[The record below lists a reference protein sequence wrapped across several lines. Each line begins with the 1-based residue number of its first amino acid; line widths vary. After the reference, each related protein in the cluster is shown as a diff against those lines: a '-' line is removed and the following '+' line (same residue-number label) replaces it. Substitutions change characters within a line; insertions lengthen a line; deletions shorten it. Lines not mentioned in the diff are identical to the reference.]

1 MGGVP
6 ELRIGLATL
15 PASQPA
21 DASREAL
28 GLVFTGRS
36 LPTVPVLP
44 AAGSTLLG
52 QSAGAFEGVRELRA
66 GSLHVDLASF
76 GVCPEEAATLTGP
89 AFDTTRAALATW
101 PELAFTTDPAA
112 VRVDMVGPVSLA
124 FELISA
130 GVPRAQAIDAAR
142 MASVYRSEALFGAC
156 REAEPNLAVIVVMV
170 EQRLV
175 GSAHPTFALTS
186 REVRSLLDPVVE
198 ALDAAAGTSD
208 VVIGIHVPGRADLR
222 TIISSGVSL
231 VSIPPDPSVV
241 GWAPWIQA
249 LLDNGGHIAW
259 GAVPV
264 DRPLGTNAELLWR
277 HLAATW
283 RDLEA
288 AGVDRELMVRR
299 SLVTASSGLARFGV
313 EQVPG
318 VVALADSLAER
329 VGEQATRSRTPLL
342 V

>member
-1 MGGVP
+1 MGGIP

-15 PASQPA
+15 PAQQPA

-28 GLVFTGRS
+28 GLIFTGRCV
-36 LPTVPVLP
+36 PTVPVLP
-44 AAGSTLLG
+44 TAGSTLLA
-52 QSAGAFEGVRELRA
+52 QSAGAFEGVRELRT

-76 GVCPEEAATLTGP
+76 GVRPAEAVTLHGP
-89 AFDTTRAALATW
+89 AFDMTRDALAAW
-101 PELAFTTDPAA
+101 PQVELATGPAA
-112 VRVDMVGPVSLA
+112 VRIDMVGPVSLA
-124 FELISA
+124 FELIGA
-130 GVPRAQAIDAAR
+130 GVPRAQALDAAR
-142 MASVYRSEALFGAC
+142 MASVYRSEALFRAC
-156 REAEPNLAVIVVMV
+156 RSAEPILPVIVVMI
-170 EQRLV
+170 EGRLV
-175 GSAHPTFALTS
+175 GSAHPTFPFTA

-198 ALDAAAGTSD
+198 SLDSAAGTSD
-208 VVIGIHVPGRADLR
+208 VVIGVHVPGRADLR

-231 VSIPPDPSVV
+231 VSMPPEPSVV

-288 AGVDRELMVRR
+288 EGVDRELMVRR
-299 SLVTASSGLARFGV
+299 SLVTPSSGLAGFGV

-318 VVALADSLAER
+318 VVALVDSLAER
-329 VGEQATRSRTPLL
+329 VGEQATRARTPVL